1 MPVVLVVD
9 TDARY
14 AEALSDRL
22 VELGAYSVEMED
34 AAAGTPQEQALYG
47 EPGADLQRWSRWRL
61 KLMAADE
68 ASAKSLL
75 ERACAAVGFPVPSA
89 LSVQSVED
97 LDWVRTAQ
105 AQFAPIRVS
114 DRLWI
119 VPSWH
124 QPPDPRAINVILD
137 PGRAFGTGSHPT
149 TLLCLEWLDREVR
162 GGETVLDY
170 GCGSGILAI
179 AAGKLGAARVLGV
192 DIDEQAL
199 QSAREN
205 AERNNVRCEF
215 WHAEAPLAVEADI
228 VVANIL
234 ANPLKLLAPAIARF
248 TRPAGRLALSGVLC
262 DQFEEVA
269 EIYSAWFDV
278 EAAAEMQGWVRIS
291 ATRRSEAR

>member
-1 MPVVLVVD
+1 VPVVLVVE

-22 VELGAYSVEMED
+22 VELGAFSVEMED
-34 AAAGTPQEQALYG
+34 ASAGTPQEQALYG
-47 EPGADLQRWSRWRL
+47 EPGADLRSWSRWRL
-61 KLMAADE
+61 RLMAADE
-68 ASAKSLL
+68 PSAKSLL
-75 ERACAAVGFPVPSA
+75 ERACASIGYPVPSTTSMES
-89 LSVQSVED
+89 LED
-97 LDWVRTAQ
+97 LDWVRRTQ

-114 DRLWI
+114 NRLWV

-124 QPPDPRAINVILD
+124 RPPEPSAINVILD

-199 QSAREN
+199 QSARDN
-205 AERNNVRCEF
+205 AERNSVRGEF
-215 WHAEAPLAVEADI
+215 RHAEALLEVKADI

-234 ANPLKLLAPAIARF
+234 ASPLILLAPAIARF
-248 TRPAGRLALSGVLC
+248 TRPAGRLALSGVLS

-269 EIYSAWFDV
+269 EAYSAWFDV
-278 EAAAEMQGWVRIS
+278 EPAAEMQGWVRIS
-291 ATRRSEAR
+291 ATRRNEA